1 MSAGTTTPRRGRRR
15 FLLGALGLG
24 GALVVGWGVMPP
36 RSRLGDPAAFPESS
50 GQIALNG
57 WIKITQEGNVILA
70 MPRVEMG
77 QGIHT
82 ALSMLA
88 AEELDIPL
96 ARVSIESSPIER
108 IYGNVVVMGDSSLP
122 LHPDDADKIWAHALH
137 WIMAKSA
144 REIGLIITGGSSSV
158 ADGWQPVREAAATAR
173 ATLVEAAARE
183 WGV

>member
-1 MSAGTTTPRRGRRR
+1 MSPNATTPRRGRRR

-36 RSRLGDPAAFPESS
+36 RSRLGGPEVFPEKS

-57 WIKITQEGNVILA
+57 WIKITPEGNVILA

-108 IYGNVVVMGDSSLP
+108 IYGNVVAMGDSSLP
-122 LHPDDADKIWAHALH
+122 LHPDDADKTW
-137 WIMAKSA
+137 
-144 REIGLIITGGSSSV
+144 
-158 ADGWQPVREAAATAR
+158 AR
-173 ATLVEAAARE
+173 AP
-183 WGV
+183 